1 MEEWQ
6 QVLQEWYPREINK
19 TYPIK
24 ISKQYTSN
32 QRWEIYEK
40 LTKDQRKLVDQHRRY
55 LINSRFM
62 EENYLEATD
71 WVFEDFKINP
81 FFRTKRRQQKLYCDC
96 GRELKVQYVVKSPK
110 TGKQLKLGIN
120 HFAEHLHV
128 SPQIAT
134 SINQGMTKVD
144 LALDELLWL
153 KQQNIEFPEDLWQEY
168 CFMLYQNRKLKNPY
182 LPDEKLTKR
191 LADFRLAKMPIYIAD
206 HQALSHEIKQIEK
219 QITGST
225 KTLRG
230 KKELFDD
237 FSDAL
242 EKDVEAFLH
251 QYKIFLQK
259 DWASIS
265 IEGGRKQSIAF
276 FEAFIATLRKTK
288 QMAGRQQKTEIER
301 LAQDQRFIQPAIY
314 LFIWEQ
320 YVRYGFS
327 EGFFDS
333 IPRVMRNGF
342 LKVLRK
348 EKKQKSYELQEETV
362 PRPKIVSEKKW
373 EELAQSVKE
382 KGTIPVLKN
391 LEREGYQLSDEQQE
405 ALHYYRK
412 IEYVARSDKTEIRR
426 LLKELL

>member
-62 EENYLEATD
+62 EENYLAATD

-206 HQALSHEIKQIEK
+206 HQALSH
-219 QITGST
+219 
-225 KTLRG
+225 
-230 KKELFDD
+230 
-237 FSDAL
+237 
-242 EKDVEAFLH
+242 
-251 QYKIFLQK
+251 
-259 DWASIS
+259 
-265 IEGGRKQSIAF
+265 
-276 FEAFIATLRKTK
+276 
-288 QMAGRQQKTEIER
+288 
-301 LAQDQRFIQPAIY
+301 
-314 LFIWEQ
+314 
-320 YVRYGFS
+320 
-327 EGFFDS
+327 
-333 IPRVMRNGF
+333 
-342 LKVLRK
+342 
-348 EKKQKSYELQEETV
+348 
-362 PRPKIVSEKKW
+362 
-373 EELAQSVKE
+373 
-382 KGTIPVLKN
+382 
-391 LEREGYQLSDEQQE
+391 
-405 ALHYYRK
+405 
-412 IEYVARSDKTEIRR
+412 
-426 LLKELL
+426 

>member
-40 LTKDQRKLVDQHRRY
+40 LTKEQRKLVDQHRRY
-55 LINSRFM
+55 LINSQFM
-62 EENYLEATD
+62 EENYLAATD
-71 WVFEDFKINP
+71 WIFEDFKINP
-81 FFRTKRRQQKLYCDC
+81 FFRTKRRQKKLYCDC

-120 HFAEHLHV
+120 YFAEHLHV

-134 SINQGMTKVD
+134 SIHQGMTKVD

-168 CFMLYQNRKLKNPY
+168 RFMLYQNRKLKDSY

-191 LADFRLAKMPIYIAD
+191 VADFRLANMPIYIAD
-206 HQALSHEIKQIEK
+206 YQILNHEIKQIEK
-219 QITGST
+219 QIVGST
-225 KTLRG
+225 KKFYG

-237 FSDAL
+237 FSAAL
-242 EKDVEAFLH
+242 EKDVEAFLY
-251 QYKIFLQK
+251 QYKIFLRK

-265 IEGGRKQSIAF
+265 IEDGRKPSIAF
-276 FEAFIATLRKTK
+276 FEAFITTLRKTK
-288 QMAGRQQKTEIER
+288 QLTERQQKMAIEKV
-301 LAQDQRFIQPAIY
+301 AHDQRFIQPAIY
-314 LFIWEQ
+314 MFIWEQ

-348 EKKQKSYELQEETV
+348 EKIQRLSELKEETV
-362 PRPKIVSEKKW
+362 PIPKIVSEKEWK
-373 EELAQSVKE
+373 EFARSMKE
-382 KGTIPVLKN
+382 KGTTPVLQQ

-412 IEYVARSDKTEIRR
+412 IERVAQSDKVEIRR
-426 LLKELL
+426 LLKDLL